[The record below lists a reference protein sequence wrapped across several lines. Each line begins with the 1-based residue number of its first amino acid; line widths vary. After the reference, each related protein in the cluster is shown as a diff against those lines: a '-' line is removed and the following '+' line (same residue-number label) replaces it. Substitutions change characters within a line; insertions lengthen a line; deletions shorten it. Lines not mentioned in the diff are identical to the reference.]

1 MDLHNSSNI
10 SEIQGEEKSKISLLY
25 EMGKNDDVKLLAA
38 DGYTMYLYLQDNTLW
53 YWNSDRITYH
63 NNEKAGASVEKKD
76 FDHSGHFEQVNL
88 NEVLG
93 MEGDV
98 PEIIQIC
105 PGKDEA
111 LFLLGNG
118 QVLVSEYVTTE
129 VKDVEY
135 YAFDDPIYTPGSSEN
150 TAILYQMRLKE
161 LSFEK
166 LEYEN
171 IMSITGNKFR
181 QPCLLDKSGNIYCY
195 AGSVDWQ

>member
-1 MDLHNSSNI
+1 MA
-10 SEIQGEEKSKISLLY
+10 
-25 EMGKNDDVKLLAA
+25 V
-38 DGYTMYLYLQDNTLW
+38 
-53 YWNSDRITYH
+53 
-63 NNEKAGASVEKKD
+63 ASVEKKD
-76 FDHSGHFEQVNL
+76 FDHSGYFEQVNL

-93 MEGDV
+93 IEGDV

-105 PGKDEA
+105 SGKDEA
-111 LFLLGNG
+111 LFLLENG
-118 QVLVSEYVTTE
+118 QVLVSKYVTTE

-171 IMSITGNKFR
+171 IIGMAGNKLR
-181 QPCLLDKSGNIYCY
+181 GHCLWDKSGNIYHY
-195 AGSVDWQ
+195 AGSVDWQW